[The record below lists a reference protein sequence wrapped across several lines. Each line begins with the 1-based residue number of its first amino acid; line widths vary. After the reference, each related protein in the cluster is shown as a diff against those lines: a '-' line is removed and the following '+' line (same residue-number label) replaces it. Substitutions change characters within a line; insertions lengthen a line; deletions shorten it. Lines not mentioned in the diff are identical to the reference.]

1 METLKKNLANLVKV
15 KTIVTILLTIVFC
28 VLALTGVI
36 SGSDFITVFTVVIG
50 FYFGTQSEKQK
61 TVAGYTGPQQGSS
74 ETVTEHAVTTETTM
88 DPAVQKDVH
97 PPDPEGEK
105 SFGMY
110 ADE

>member
-61 TVAGYTGPQQGSS
+61 TVAGYTGPQQGSI
-74 ETVTEHAVTTETTM
+74 EAVKDQTVLAENTM
-88 DPAVQKDVH
+88 DASVQNDVH
-97 PPDPEGEK
+97 PPDADK
-105 SFGMY
+105 FGPCRP